1 MYVKLNPTKLI
12 LLKIVRGLFLINL
25 TVAIIVPIIDII
37 IPKQSGVKIKKSEIK
52 VQLIPVYLKK
62 RRNKYIINPNDRVN
76 ERIKN

>member
-1 MYVKLNPTKLI
+1 ME
-12 LLKIVRGLFLINL
+12 RGLFLINL

-62 RRNKYIINPNDRVN
+62 RRNKYNKEPNVSVIT
-76 ERIKN
+76 RIKISKTNNK